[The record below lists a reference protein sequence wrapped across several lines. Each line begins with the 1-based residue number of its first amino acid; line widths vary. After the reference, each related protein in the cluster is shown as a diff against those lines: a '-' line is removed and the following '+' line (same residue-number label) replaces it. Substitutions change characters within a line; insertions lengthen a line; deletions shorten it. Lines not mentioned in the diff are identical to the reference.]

1 MGTRNGRFLW
11 TLLPHSLWSP
21 GFVFALSQAGGLF
34 TGYASTCV
42 RYCGI
47 VALEKIKLYI
57 TLPLSLG
64 VRILVT
70 GNLSNK
76 GGVSL
81 SGFTEDK
88 RTKTLNF

>member
-1 MGTRNGRFLW
+1 MAAFSGPFFPTRFGRQVLFL
-11 TLLPHSLWSP
+11 LYPK
-21 GFVFALSQAGGLF
+21 
-34 TGYASTCV
+34 CV

-64 VRILVT
+64 VHILVT